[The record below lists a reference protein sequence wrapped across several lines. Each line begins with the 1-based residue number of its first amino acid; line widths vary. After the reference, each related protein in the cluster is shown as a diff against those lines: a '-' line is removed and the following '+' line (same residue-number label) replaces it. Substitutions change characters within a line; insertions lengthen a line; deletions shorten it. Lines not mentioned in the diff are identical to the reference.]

1 MNQSVE
7 ISVKISTEVKI
18 EVRSDIDEDIDIIPV
33 ERENEIEL
41 FPDDTEETLTGQL
54 SNALEDL
61 KVTDFCEGISRFV

>member
-7 ISVKISTEVKI
+7 ISVKISTEVRI
-18 EVRSDIDEDIDIIPV
+18 QVGSDVIDEDIIPV

-61 KVTDFCEGISRFV
+61 KVTDFCEGTSWFV